1 VAPDQLYGPPVDP
14 REVALAAEPWAH
26 VLSLALGL
34 GLLAWGWKRS
44 RLTFVTGATICL
56 TAPAFAMIPIATWG
70 HFPTIDK
77 AGSLAFYALGAHWS
91 SWDTTAT
98 ATQLIGVSMGHLWV
112 TRLFDLV
119 LAPFAAMNAQ
129 ALLNLV
135 LGWYFAARVAEAS
148 GASREASLASGLG
161 FGLGLHALR
170 DINWYTIEKCGQ
182 GWLALYAL
190 CLLRAHQVGGRWVLG
205 AGLAYGW
212 AFYYNSYWGVLG
224 ALLGGVAFMFG
235 SHDARR
241 AVLTSALA
249 GLPFVLVQLPSL
261 ANDTLPPPG
270 AFAERAALDV
280 LTLTHW
286 NRIELW
292 RGLDLVAL
300 ACAGL
305 ALARRWAS
313 FPRPLTGRRELGAV
327 VVLLVLP
334 TVLAMGPATP
344 LWEVFS
350 ALPGMWRFAKPET
363 FLHLAVLAMGV
374 LAAREI
380 DRLRLDARLVL
391 AVQAALWLAL
401 ARTHSVY
408 PGFSAPG

>member
-1 VAPDQLYGPPVDP
+1 MV
-14 REVALAAEPWAH
+14 AEPWAY
-26 VLSLALGL
+26 VLSLVVGAI
-34 GLLAWGWKRS
+34 LLLWGWRRS
-44 RLTFVTGATICL
+44 RLGFVTGATICL
-56 TAPAFAMIPIATWG
+56 TAPAFAMLPLAVWG

-77 AGSLAFYALGAHWS
+77 AGSLSFYALGAHWQ

-98 ATQLIGVSMGHLWV
+98 ATRLIGVSMGHLWV
-112 TRLFDLV
+112 TQLFDLV

-135 LGWYFAARVAEAS
+135 LGWYFAARLAEAS

-212 AFYYNSYWGVLG
+212 AFYYNSYWGVVG
-224 ALLGGVAFMFG
+224 ALLGGVALIFG
-235 SHDARR
+235 SHDAFR
-241 AVLTSALA
+241 AVLASALA
-249 GLPFVLVQLPSL
+249 GVPFVLVQLPSL
-261 ANDTLPPPG
+261 ANDTLPPPE

-286 NRIELW
+286 NRLEIW
-292 RGLDLVAL
+292 RAVDLVAV
-300 ACAGL
+300 GL
-305 ALARRWAS
+305 AVAS
-313 FPRPLTGRRELGAV
+313 LVPRPGHGPGTQRRAWGAV
-327 VVLLVLP
+327 ATLLALP
-334 TVLAMGPATP
+334 SLLAMGPATP
-344 LWEVFS
+344 LWSAFS
-350 ALPGMWRFAKPET
+350 SLPGMWRFAKPET
-363 FLHLAVLAMGV
+363 FFHIAVLVLGV
-374 LAAREI
+374 LAARGI
-380 DRLRLDARLVL
+380 DRLRIDARVVL

>member
-1 VAPDQLYGPPVDP
+1 MG
-14 REVALAAEPWAH
+14 AEPWAWAI
-26 VLSLALGL
+26 SLLAG
-34 GLLAWGWKRS
+34 GLLLIWGWKRS
-44 RLTFVTGATICL
+44 RLAFVAGTTICL
-56 TAPAFAMIPIATWG
+56 TAPAFAMLPLAVWG

-77 AGSLAFYALGAHWS
+77 AGSLSFYALGAHWQ
-91 SWDTTAT
+91 SWDTSAT
-98 ATQLIGVSMGHLWV
+98 ATRLIGVSMGHLWV
-112 TRLFDLV
+112 TEILDLV
-119 LAPFAAMNAQ
+119 FAPFAAMNAQ
-129 ALLNLV
+129 AIINLV
-135 LGWYFAARVAEAS
+135 LGWYFASRLAEAA

-190 CLLRAHQVGGRWVLG
+190 CLLRAHEVGGRWVLA

-224 ALLGGVAFMFG
+224 ALLGGVALLFG
-235 SHDARR
+235 SPDARR
-241 AVLTSALA
+241 AVLASALA
-249 GLPFVLVQLPSL
+249 GVPFVLLQMPSL
-261 ANDTLPPPG
+261 ANDTLPLPG

-280 LTLTHW
+280 LTFTHW
-286 NRIELW
+286 NRLELW
-292 RGLDLVAL
+292 RAVDLAAAVLAVASVVPRPGDVTRSKGRAWGAVATL
-300 ACAGL
+300 MTFSTLL
-305 ALARRWAS
+305 AL
-313 FPRPLTGRRELGAV
+313 
-327 VVLLVLP
+327 
-334 TVLAMGPATP
+334 GPATP
-344 LWEVFS
+344 LWSAFT

-363 FLHLAVLAMGV
+363 FFHLAVLVLGV
-374 LAAREI
+374 LAARGI